1 VADVLSA
8 SENLGASENL
18 SAEVDVA
25 AIRARFSSLRQGF
38 AFFDAPGGTQV
49 PDEVG
54 EAIARA
60 LREASANL
68 GAGYAT
74 SIRVGQILEEAE
86 HKAARFLG
94 CEPHEVIFGPNMTS
108 LNFAL
113 SRTAARA
120 FQPGDEI
127 LVSCLDHDAGV
138 APWLEIAHDRDLVV
152 RHVALHDDTTLDF
165 ADLESKLGPRTRV
178 VAFAWASNA
187 VGTVTDARRVCQ
199 LAHDFGALAWVD
211 AVHYAAHEPIDV
223 RAIGADVLICSPYK
237 FCGPHLGVAAGRS
250 EVLAQ
255 WRPYKARPAPTSP
268 LGRSFETGTQSYELL
283 AGFNATID
291 YLDSIGGIPAIGP
304 YERALGQRFL
314 DGLSDAVTVYGRP
327 GMAGRVPTFL
337 VNVDGVAAEDV
348 AARLADAQMGVW
360 AHDSWY
366 SLGLYQQLGYTGK
379 SVRIGFIHYN
389 SPDEVD
395 RLTGALN
402 GLRLSRALA
411 RWAPCYP
418 SAPPRISASLS
429 RLMLPPETTHTTF
442 PVPARPLSAA
452 AGASAPAPSAMTRTR
467 SASVRT
473 AAATSA
479 TGMATASSTSG
490 ATCGHMLSSTRRL
503 PEPSTNEGR

>member
-1 VADVLSA
+1 VAEVLST
-8 SENLGASENL
+8 G
-18 SAEVDVA
+18 VDVA
-25 AIRARFSSLRQGF
+25 AVRARFSSLRQGF
-38 AFFDAPGGTQV
+38 AFLDAPGGTQV

-54 EAIARA
+54 DAIARA

-86 HKAARFLG
+86 HKAAGFLG

-120 FQPGDEI
+120 FRPGDEI

-165 ADLESKLGPRTRV
+165 GDLEAKLGPRTRV

-187 VGTVTDARRVCQ
+187 VGTVTDAQRVCR
-199 LAHDFGALAWVD
+199 LAHQAGALAWVD

-223 RAIGADVLICSPYK
+223 RDIGADVLICSPYK
-237 FCGPHLGVAAGRS
+237 FCGPHLGMAYGRT
-250 EVLAQ
+250 EVIER

-291 YLDSIGGIPAIGP
+291 YLDSIGGFGAIAP
-304 YERALGQRFL
+304 YERSLGQRFL
-314 DGLSDAVTVYGRP
+314 DGLPDAVTVYGRP
-327 GMAGRVPTFL
+327 GMDGRVPTFL
-337 VNVDGVAAEDV
+337 VNVEGVPATDV
-348 AARLADAQMGVW
+348 AERLADEQIGVW

-366 SLGLYQQLGYTGK
+366 SLGLYQRLGYRDK
-379 SVRIGFIHYN
+379 SIRIGFVHYN
-389 SPDEVD
+389 TPDEVD
-395 RLTGALN
+395 RLLAALE
-402 GLRLSRALA
+402 RVR
-411 RWAPCYP
+411 
-418 SAPPRISASLS
+418 
-429 RLMLPPETTHTTF
+429 
-442 PVPARPLSAA
+442 PA
-452 AGASAPAPSAMTRTR
+452 
-467 SASVRT
+467 
-473 AAATSA
+473 
-479 TGMATASSTSG
+479 
-490 ATCGHMLSSTRRL
+490 
-503 PEPSTNEGR
+503 